1 MSNRLEEVRVLAAS
15 LVEIHVEFINKDN
28 GKKQGLIFYTF
39 ENFGKWYADSYDTV
53 KVLDV
58 IQSEE

>member
-1 MSNRLEEVRVLAAS
+1 MSKRLEEVRNLAEG
-15 LVEIHVEFINKDN
+15 LVEIQVDFIDKDN